1 MILQLP
7 SQSSSMPLSWFT
19 HTHIYPHCYSRMHV
33 PPTILLPLSFLL
45 SGFLGRCGLCPW
57 CVALHSKEE
66 MRLPIEVIMD
76 FDSPSCVPTTTT
88 LRCCC
93 CCSRLLR
100 RCTLPYAVCLMPFLL
115 YDYIRCS
122 FFALIS
128 LICLCWRRLA
138 DAFVVAV
145 AFSISTYGMQ
155 HAAVFRCCLPPPLF
169 FSLSCALSQN
179 DFKQVRIRDAVV
191 VVVQVH
197 SKSDY
202 VCLCNCV

>member
-1 MILQLP
+1 MVH
-7 SQSSSMPLSWFT
+7 T
-19 HTHIYPHCYSRMHV
+19 HTHT
-33 PPTILLPLSFLL
+33 PTLLQSYACPTYHSLPLSFLL
-45 SGFLGRCGLCPW
+45 SSFLGRCGLCPW

-100 RCTLPYAVCLMPFLL
+100 RCTMPYAVCLMPFLL

-155 HAAVFRCCLPPPLF
+155 HAAVFRGCLPPPLF

-191 VVVQVH
+191 VVVVVQVH

-202 VCLCNCV
+202 VCLCTCV

>member
-1 MILQLP
+1 
-7 SQSSSMPLSWFT
+7 
-19 HTHIYPHCYSRMHV
+19 
-33 PPTILLPLSFLL
+33 
-45 SGFLGRCGLCPW
+45 
-57 CVALHSKEE
+57 
-66 MRLPIEVIMD
+66 MD

-100 RCTLPYAVCLMPFLL
+100 RCTMPYAVCLMPFLL

-138 DAFVVAV
+138 DTFVVA
-145 AFSISTYGMQ
+145 FGFFHFYLW
-155 HAAVFRCCLPPPLF
+155 HATCCRLSRLPSSSS

-191 VVVQVH
+191 VVVVVVQVH

-202 VCLCNCV
+202 VCCVLVCVCDVPVLVSVCMHVWVCICICKIFSAAATTTATATAARRTASAEKWQTESHVAFAFNLLIALHCSLSTT

>member
-7 SQSSSMPLSWFT
+7 SQSSSIPLSWFT
-19 HTHIYPHCYSRMHV
+19 HTHIQSQSYAC
-33 PPTILLPLSFLL
+33 PTYHSLPLSFLL
-45 SGFLGRCGLCPW
+45 SSFLGRCGLCPW

-100 RCTLPYAVCLMPFLL
+100 RCTMPYAVCLMPFLL

-155 HAAVFRCCLPPPLF
+155 HAAVFRCCLPPLF
-169 FSLSCALSQN
+169 LSL
-179 DFKQVRIRDAVV
+179 
-191 VVVQVH
+191 
-197 SKSDY
+197 
-202 VCLCNCV
+202 LCFVAK

>member
-1 MILQLP
+1 
-7 SQSSSMPLSWFT
+7 
-19 HTHIYPHCYSRMHV
+19 
-33 PPTILLPLSFLL
+33 
-45 SGFLGRCGLCPW
+45 
-57 CVALHSKEE
+57 

-100 RCTLPYAVCLMPFLL
+100 RCTMPYAVCLMPFL

-138 DAFVVAV
+138 DTFVIVVV

-155 HAAVFRCCLPPPLF
+155 HAAVFRGCLPPPLF
-169 FSLSCALSQN
+169 LSLLCFVANKFEFATLSSSCRCIPN
-179 DFKQVRIRDAVV
+179 PIT
-191 VVVQVH
+191 
-197 SKSDY
+197 Y
-202 VCLCNCV
+202 VCVLVCECDVRVLVSVCMCGSAFAYAKYLVLQRRRQQQRLQHGAQHQPKNGRQSHMLHLPLIY